1 MRAVPDLIAFYE
13 NAPPL
18 IVDWK
23 VHAFG
28 VQEARLQLA
37 TYALALC
44 RCNAHKDFP
53 ESMSRWQPL
62 DVRLLEVQ
70 LLLGRT
76 RSYAL
81 AEDDAADIDAHIA
94 ATATDML
101 LVLDGRKST
110 DLRPCDF
117 PVAAS
122 PEACQRCSYR
132 VMCWED
138 DV

>member
-1 MRAVPDLIAFYE
+1 
-13 NAPPL
+13 
-18 IVDWK
+18 
-23 VHAFG
+23 
-28 VQEARLQLA
+28 
-37 TYALALC
+37 
-44 RCNAHKDFP
+44 
-53 ESMSRWQPL
+53 MSRWQPL

-122 PEACQRCSYR
+122 PEACQRRSYR